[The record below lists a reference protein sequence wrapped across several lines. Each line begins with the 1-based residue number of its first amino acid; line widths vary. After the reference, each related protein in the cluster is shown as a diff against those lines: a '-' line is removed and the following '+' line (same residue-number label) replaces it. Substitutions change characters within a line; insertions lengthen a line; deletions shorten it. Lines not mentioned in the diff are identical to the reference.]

1 MQAYVFSL
9 RNSAITAPSLQW
21 GQNSV
26 ENGEDSTV
34 PHDALKKKF
43 NAE

>member
-1 MQAYVFSL
+1 MHASIFSL

-26 ENGEDSTV
+26 GNREDSTV
-34 PHDALKKKF
+34 AQDALKKV
-43 NAE
+43 NGE